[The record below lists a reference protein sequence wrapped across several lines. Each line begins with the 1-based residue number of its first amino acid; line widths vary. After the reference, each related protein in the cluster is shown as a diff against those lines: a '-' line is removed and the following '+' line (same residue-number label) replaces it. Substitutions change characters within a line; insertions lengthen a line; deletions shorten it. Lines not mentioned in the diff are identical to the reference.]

1 MKSDE
6 KIPVFPGEWSQPRW
20 AKPKRTFRSMWK
32 TSSRTSLANY
42 FTTRAD
48 TEKRTYS
55 QKRFTTFW
63 YYAAFVLPSRGTA
76 EWFSPTCRL
85 VSRVSHLVTSMT
97 ILNRLKPLLH
107 ICSQLF
113 LLCLSALTWIDIVCS
128 ESASHGQR
136 PHIAYQTITLSTQ
149 STFFFCGYLTVPP
162 STGLDTPGHYAPSTS
177 HPPTG
182 FEAYA
187 ADGGQKPVLQHFG
200 T

>member
-1 MKSDE
+1 MLRLSYH
-6 KIPVFPGEWSQPRW
+6 PVARLNDFTHLSFGFTRL
-20 AKPKRTFRSMWK
+20 
-32 TSSRTSLANY
+32 TSRYIDDN
-42 FTTRAD
+42 F
-48 TEKRTYS
+48 EP
-55 QKRFTTFW
+55 F
-63 YYAAFVLPSRGTA
+63 
-76 EWFSPTCRL
+76 E
-85 VSRVSHLVTSMT
+85 
-97 ILNRLKPLLH
+97 PLLH

-177 HPPTG
+177 HPTTG